1 MNYTFVIVVPRRTLM
16 PNLSDPTPTTRF
28 RPIPLITIYAFGSLS
43 ALTVSFALRQGEV
56 ARTLLLTVGL
66 LFAAIATACFVRF
79 LWAADESLQAI
90 NYRALVFGFITSLGF
105 VLVLDFLRS
114 LGFRVPIVPVFGIP
128 ASMIILWTVGLV
140 LAAGWQRFSEGREE

>member
-1 MNYTFVIVVPRRTLM
+1 VPVDAVKL
-16 PNLSDPTPTTRF
+16 PYES
-28 RPIPLITIYAFGSLS
+28 Y
-43 ALTVSFALRQGEV
+43 
-56 ARTLLLTVGL
+56 
-66 LFAAIATACFVRF
+66 VRF
-79 LWAADESLQAI
+79 LWVADESLQTI

-128 ASMIILWTVGLV
+128 ASMIILWTLGLV